1 MALLTPES
9 GLLFWMFLSFGIVVI
24 VLSRFGFP
32 IILKMVESRKSFID
46 ESLLVAKQAH
56 EELAKV
62 KLEGQEIINNARRE
76 QVAILNEATATR
88 DVLINDAKTKASIEA
103 LKLIESARRQISIE
117 KNDAI
122 RDIRQQVTD
131 LSIEIAEKL
140 LREKMSQNGEQMNL
154 INRML
159 GEINITKS

>member
-62 KLEGQEIINNARRE
+62 KIEGQEIINNARRE

>member
-88 DVLINDAKTKASIEA
+88 ELLINEAKTKASIEA

-140 LREKMSQNGEQMNL
+140 IREKMSQNGEQMNL

>member
-1 MALLTPES
+1 
-9 GLLFWMFLSFGIVVI
+9 
-24 VLSRFGFP
+24 
-32 IILKMVESRKSFID
+32 MVESRKSFID

-62 KLEGQEIINNARRE
+62 KIEGQEIINNARRE

>member
-56 EELAKV
+56 AELAKV
-62 KLEGQEIINNARRE
+62 KADGLEIIDNARRE
-76 QVAILNEATATR
+76 QVSILNDATATR
-88 DVLINDAKTKASIEA
+88 DLLIKDAKAKASLEA
-103 LKLIESARRQISIE
+103 LKIIEGARRQILIE
-117 KNDAI
+117 KDDAI
-122 RDIRQQVTD
+122 RDIRRQVTE
-131 LSIEIAEKL
+131 LSIDIAEKL
-140 LREKMSQNGEQMNL
+140 IREKLSHTGEHMNL

-159 GEINITKS
+159 GDINISKS

>member
-62 KLEGQEIINNARRE
+62 KIEGQEIINNARRE

-103 LKLIESARRQISIE
+103 MKLIESARRQISIE